1 MVVVVVVVYQKQVKF
16 LFPDKFKLDRWLCE
30 ILQVFFALF
39 PDPEFSY
46 EHIYFYI

>member
-1 MVVVVVVVYQKQVKF
+1 MMHNGRGGGR
-16 LFPDKFKLDRWLCE
+16 LSDKFKLDRWLCE
-30 ILQVFFALF
+30 ILQVFFTLF